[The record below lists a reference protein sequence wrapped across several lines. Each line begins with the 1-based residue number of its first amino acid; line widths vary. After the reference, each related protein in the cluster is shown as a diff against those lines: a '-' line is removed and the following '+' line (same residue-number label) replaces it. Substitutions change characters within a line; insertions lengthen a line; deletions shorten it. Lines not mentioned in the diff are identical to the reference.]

1 VARPKKQTVDYFPHS
16 CTHSKTMFIL
26 EQKYGNDGY
35 AFWFKL
41 LEMLGS
47 SEGHCLYFTNGM
59 DWEFLIAKTRL
70 DKEKC
75 IEILDLLATFGAIDK
90 KLWSKKIVWSDNFIE
105 NIKDAYRNRTVDI
118 PVKPSF
124 LRKKSTSSGINDVNN
139 PHTILNDTKVNNIII
154 GEIISYLNL
163 KAKKNFRSDSKIA
176 VKNITARLN
185 EKYILE
191 QFKKVVDIK
200 CSHWLELK
208 DGELVGVIVTDK
220 DTGKK
225 QDMSIYLSPDTLFG
239 TKFEKYL
246 NQNANKEAI
255 REAVKHEKDWQKI
268 KEVRPEEIYKYTPIP
283 EEANKIIIKAIPTY
297 RDRNIKKEGEK

>member
-41 LEMLGS
+41 LEMLGN

-75 IEILDLLATFGAIDK
+75 IEILNLLATFGAIDK

-105 NIKDAYRNRTVDI
+105 NIKDAYRNRTVNI
-118 PVKPSF
+118 PIKPSF
-124 LRKKSTSSGINDVNN
+124 LRKKSTSNRINDVNN
-139 PHTILNDTKVNNIII
+139 PHIILNEMKVNNNII
-154 GEIISYLNL
+154 GQIISYLNL

-185 EKYILE
+185 EKYTIE
-191 QFKKVVDIK
+191 DFKKVIDIK
-200 CSHWLELK
+200 CSHWLNPK
-208 DGELVGVIVTDK
+208 KGEP
-220 DTGKK
+220 
-225 QDMSIYLSPDTLFG
+225 DMSIYLSPDTLFG
-239 TKFEKYL
+239 NKFEKYL
-246 NQNANKEAI
+246 NQNANREAI
-255 REAVKHEKDWQKI
+255 QEAKI
-268 KEVRPEEIYKYTPIP
+268 KEKNWEKIKEKKDDYKHTNRPE
-283 EEANKIIIKAIPTY
+283 KITKEVYERLAKVSPKY
-297 RDRNIKKEGEK
+297 RDKLKKLESEEK

>member
-1 VARPKKQTVDYFPHS
+1 MARPKKQTVDYFPHS

-105 NIKDAYRNRTVDI
+105 NIKDVYRYRVIEI
-118 PVKPSF
+118 PAKPSF
-124 LRKKSTSSGINDVNN
+124 LRKKSTSVGVSDIINPQSKVKES
-139 PHTILNDTKVNNIII
+139 KVNNII

-163 KAKKNFRSDSKIA
+163 KANKNFRSDGKIA

-208 DGELVGVIVTDK
+208 NGKLVGVIVTDEK
-220 DTGKK
+220 GRE

-255 REAVKHEKDWQKI
+255 QEAVKHEKDWQKI
-268 KEVRPEEIYKYTPIP
+268 KEVRPEETYEYKPIP

-297 RDRNIKKEGEK
+297 RDKKGKEYK